1 MGKKRRV
8 LRSPKFKHLRSHS
21 KFKLLV
27 SENLAEKVEKTTPE
41 TVVEALTPKVLT
53 PEPEII
59 EVEAK
64 KPKTVKT
71 VVVSNDE
78 VEVKPKTTKKRKSRA
93 RKKTTTKVR

>member
-27 SENLAEKVEKTTPE
+27 ESNLTEEKEETTPE
-41 TVVEALTPKVLT
+41 TVVEALTPKIPT

-64 KPKTVKT
+64 KPKTIKT